1 MIDGFKNEQIFIS
14 NINGRPFKIQ
24 NLLLQDLLKELYPKI
39 KDDDIVYAYKY
50 GKYAK
55 TDMVLEVNGKK
66 KGISIK
72 KGIKNSVHLE
82 HVNKFLNKYWYLPSK
97 FKYEFLKYIYADGTT
112 NNSGIKRL
120 SAKEHIENNYENV
133 YYLKEKLNKM
143 KFKLLIRFLIIADI
157 KYKIPVDAFIHGEY
171 EDFIWATA
179 EEVLEHLM
187 NKELNLKENGLSVSN
202 LYIQS
207 WNKNIIRNPKYE
219 YCRHYF
225 QVKWYNM
232 PDDIIEIMNKR
243 AKNMQKNTKN
253 RKKLKKF

>member
-1 MIDGFKNEQIFIS
+1 MINGFQNENIFIS
-14 NINGRPFKIQ
+14 NINGKPYKIQ
-24 NLLLQDLLKELYPKI
+24 NLILQDLLKELFPKI

-82 HVNKFLNKYWYLPSK
+82 HVNKFLNKYWYLPGK
-97 FKYEFLKYIYADGTT
+97 FKKEFLKYIYADGTV
-112 NNSGIKRL
+112 NNTGIERL
-120 SAKEHIENNYENV
+120 NAKDYIEKNYEQV
-133 YYLKEKLNKM
+133 LYIKEKLNNM
-143 KFKLLIRFLIIADI
+143 KLKLLIRFLIITDI
-157 KYKIPVDAFIHGEY
+157 NYKIPVDAFIHGAY
-171 EDFIWATA
+171 DDFIWATTK
-179 EEVLEHLM
+179 EVIEHLM
-187 NKELNLKENGLSVSN
+187 DTELDLKSNGLSVSN

-232 PDDIIEIMNKR
+232 FDDIIKIMNKR
-243 AKNMQKNTKN
+243 VEKSLKFH
-253 RKKLKKF
+253 KKLKKTKKV